1 MRRATH
7 SKYLR
12 FIEELHSRARRSRW
26 KIFYDE
32 EADSLYWTKEPFP
45 SRDKLAKVAKEIFFF
60 LNRKG
65 TVNGLMIQPFRS
77 NFVAHNEEVLGAAK
91 MFTRK
96 EEGGILTIP
105 DERKSVADSLLVAL
119 TATIKKDIYQDIA
132 ESDYSLADLESFLT
146 SSVKVRSVR

>member
-1 MRRATH
+1 M
-7 SKYLR
+7 
-12 FIEELHSRARRSRW
+12 
-26 KIFYDE
+26 
-32 EADSLYWTKEPFP
+32 YWTKEPFP

-77 NFVAHNEEVLGAAK
+77 NFVAHNKEVLGAAK